1 MEENSTGAF
10 VTQVFEPSDASE
22 MKVSVTYSFLPGSPL
37 KVGFLVEWLGGETAE
52 DVQLTWRISSI
63 NGDYYTYAGA
73 LVQMQTESP
82 STEILLKP
90 STGKAGDSSIGFY
103 HAGKEIT
110 REGYAANQS
119 GCLAMKVDWGDAG
132 LAVARAALDP
142 AGKVL
147 TLTFGNFT
155 LSRSRSICVDPTI
168 TTKDDLDD
176 ASVAEEAPH
185 DNFGSSEVIQTRL
198 YKEENGTIFRY
209 RFYIKFSLV
218 SLPAGASISS
228 AKIYLYLY
236 LSSSQWRYIGAHY
249 AADNS
254 WTEEDITW
262 QTRPDFTASATAV
275 TWVSTGAGWFSW
287 SVTADARQGFLSNQK
302 RVFSECFKDEY
313 ETSGVPTVP
322 SNIRKIFYS
331 KEATASN
338 GTLHPYLQVAYTL
351 KAFAVLVASGWDRA
365 NNKGRYYNDIMFM
378 YDTLK
383 DNYNYT
389 DSQIYVLYCDGCMP
403 TTDTLTQEEY
413 DLTIKNH
420 ENVIDFPATPAS
432 MQYVFTSIA
441 GASDSETFIFVFMA
455 GHGDRNNTLA
465 HSYFCA
471 WGADI
476 SDQDFNGSNYLGK
489 ITSYSLELIVMGQCY
504 SGGFI
509 NWISNSK
516 RVIYAACSSSETSW
530 PHDGNKYDEFLYYF
544 VSALHG
550 ETPDGKS
557 VNADKPEQELTPGTV
572 VLYEVYK
579 YADEMDTIETQ
590 KNYPSSGYQIDWYT
604 TL

>member
-10 VTQVFEPSDASE
+10 VTQVFEPSDAPE

-52 DVQLTWRISSI
+52 DAQLTWRISSI
-63 NGDYYTYAGA
+63 SGDYYSYAGA
-73 LVQMQTESP
+73 LMQMP
-82 STEILLKP
+82 SNGSSAERLLQ
-90 STGKAGDSSIGFY
+90 SSADKAAVTSISFYRLGEETTLEGCTASCSDS
-103 HAGKEIT
+103 
-110 REGYAANQS
+110 
-119 GCLAMKVDWGDAG
+119 LAMKVDWEDAG

-142 AGKVL
+142 VCKAL

-155 LSRSRSICVDPTI
+155 LNRSRSVRIDPTV

-176 ASVAEEAPH
+176 AGVTEEDKNA
-185 DNFGSSEVIQTRL
+185 NFGSSETIRMML
-198 YKEENGTIFRY
+198 YKEENGTIYRW
-209 RFYIKFSLV
+209 RFYVKFSLV

-262 QTRPDFTASATAV
+262 NSGPGFAASATAV

-287 SVTADARQGFLSNQK
+287 SVKADARQGFLSNQK

-313 ETSGVPTVP
+313 ETSGVPTAP

-331 KEATASN
+331 KEATGSN
-338 GTLHPYLQVAYTL
+338 ATLHPYLQVTYTL
-351 KAFAVLVASGWDRA
+351 KAFAVLAASGGDRV
-365 NNKGRYYNDIMFM
+365 NNYACYYNDIMFM

-383 DNYNYT
+383 VNYGYT
-389 DSQIYVLYCDGCMP
+389 DSQIYVLYADGNQP
-403 TTDTLTQEEY
+403 SPSNLAEGEY
-413 DLTIKNH
+413 GRIVSH
-420 ENVIDFPATPAS
+420 SNVIDYSATPANLS
-432 MQYVFTSIA
+432 TVFTSIA
-441 GASDSETFIFVFMA
+441 GASDSETFIYVFAA
-455 GHGDRNNTLA
+455 GHGDRSDP
-465 HSYFCA
+465 HSYYCA

-489 ITSYSLELIVMGQCY
+489 ITSYSLELIVMGQCF

-509 NWISNSK
+509 DWISNSK
-516 RVIYAACSSSETSW
+516 RVIYTACGPANQSW
-530 PHDGNKYDEFLYYF
+530 RLGPDFKYDAFLYYF
-544 VSALHG
+544 ANTLY
-550 ETPDGKS
+550 GK
-557 VNADKPEQELTPGTV
+557 APGTIT
-572 VLYEVYK
+572 LW
-579 YADEMDTIETQ
+579 YAFENAKLNDKSGDNPQ
-590 KNYPSSGYQIDWYT
+590 RYPSSGYEIDKYT